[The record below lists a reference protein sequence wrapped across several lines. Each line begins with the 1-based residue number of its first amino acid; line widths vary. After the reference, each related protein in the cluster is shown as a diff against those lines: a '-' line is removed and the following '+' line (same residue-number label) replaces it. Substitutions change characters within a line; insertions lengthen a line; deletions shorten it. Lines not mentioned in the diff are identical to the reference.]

1 MTLVGTLLLILFL
14 GAAAWAILWYVPKRL
29 AKSALKIPATVPSEW
44 IEEFRRDE
52 S

>member
-1 MTLVGTLLLILFL
+1 MTLIGMLLLISFL
-14 GAAAWAILWYVPKRL
+14 LAAAWAILCCIPKRL

-44 IEEFRRDE
+44 IEECRRDE